1 MKVFHQ
7 FKQMKIFTLIVL
19 LLSSISVK
27 AETNNK
33 WENYFNKY
41 KVSDKY
47 IINSKT
53 KKNSKDNKNKNEM
66 VFYNYKKKST
76 NTEKQK
82 IIRKPSPKLP
92 ESIQRVIN
100 RELLNKKRSKLKSS
114 NNKAQNHI
122 VNTTREKG
130 VILKVIGVNTNQKHY
145 SYINNFSFLPSFDE
159 YSPLNSKGH
168 EDIVISENKLSSRS
182 LLRGAIVSRKY
193 VRTNIILPLGDK
205 HYFKHNPEMEIP
217 LLSLR
222 FIDNFIEKNKNTG
235 RGGLLL
241 FEAHYSVNDIAIDI
255 NYETKYFLDSKFKQ
269 VKKGT
274 SFKYIFFTG
283 VSPGNAVVSYLV
295 NTDQTAQKIIYVDE
309 NELFF
314 DKEYFESEKIVELD
328 LYERKI
334 LSRYKTDLRISPI
347 EIKVFNR
354 KINSKTNGI
363 NRYEV
368 RYPPNPI
375 SSRNYFELSHLNKS
389 IFLGVKNNHS
399 VELPS
404 GEYLDKILNIFNID
418 ALDEMAGQCLVH
430 INLTKELKEIQVNGI
445 GRSGHIGTD
454 IFYLDKD
461 GVISTDVSRLTEKIF
476 IRGDLE
482 GMLNIKFKY
491 SNGSE
496 EYLKTICAWSVYLV
510 EQL

>member
-33 WENYFNKY
+33 WENSFNKY

-205 HYFKHNPEMEIP
+205 HYFKHNETGISFPNLKKSVREAIRKIP
-217 LLSLR
+217 AKSYLNYMKYAYKNKDIR
-222 FIDNFIEKNKNTG
+222 KFIEKPSTSRKTLKN
-235 RGGLLL
+235 
-241 FEAHYSVNDIAIDI
+241 
-255 NYETKYFLDSKFKQ
+255 
-269 VKKGT
+269 
-274 SFKYIFFTG
+274 
-283 VSPGNAVVSYLV
+283 
-295 NTDQTAQKIIYVDE
+295 
-309 NELFF
+309 
-314 DKEYFESEKIVELD
+314 
-328 LYERKI
+328 
-334 LSRYKTDLRISPI
+334 YKL
-347 EIKVFNR
+347 
-354 KINSKTNGI
+354 
-363 NRYEV
+363 
-368 RYPPNPI
+368 
-375 SSRNYFELSHLNKS
+375 
-389 IFLGVKNNHS
+389 
-399 VELPS
+399 
-404 GEYLDKILNIFNID
+404 
-418 ALDEMAGQCLVH
+418 
-430 INLTKELKEIQVNGI
+430 
-445 GRSGHIGTD
+445 
-454 IFYLDKD
+454 
-461 GVISTDVSRLTEKIF
+461 
-476 IRGDLE
+476 
-482 GMLNIKFKY
+482 
-491 SNGSE
+491 
-496 EYLKTICAWSVYLV
+496 
-510 EQL
+510 